1 MLLVISYHWR
11 VIRDRPRIRAFNL
24 KMLFIR
30 AGCGTYLSH
39 SAFAITFCFS
49 HGCLSSHPIWWH
61 QDSEEVFERWRDG
74 YLHLGISVAIQHTNA
89 YLVFYLN
96 RLMDIS
102 RYVKINTPQ
111 RCASYLNKYSAILI
125 FFFLE

>member
-1 MLLVISYHWR
+1 MKGW
-11 VIRDRPRIRAFNL
+11 
-24 KMLFIR
+24 
-30 AGCGTYLSH
+30 
-39 SAFAITFCFS
+39 
-49 HGCLSSHPIWWH
+49 
-61 QDSEEVFERWRDG
+61 DG

-89 YLVFYLN
+89 YIVFYLK

-125 FFFLE
+125 FFLRIITGISIFVNVINIKLDFC